1 MARILKELYKDLFKI
16 GVACEKIN
24 GNFTNHEIGNP
35 DKEALMLKHFNS
47 MTFANELKPAYNM
60 GFSSPDATEEYVPFE
75 INDRARH
82 MLDFA
87 KENSMSVR
95 GHVMV
100 WHSQC
105 PNEVFCKQ
113 YKPVT
118 IPTDPE
124 LLKERPMLKYFE
136 KLDPVCFT
144 DRETLLK
151 RMQSYIYSLLEY
163 MYANGFARTI
173 YAWDVVNEA
182 IELNDKTETGLRNSY
197 WYRIIGDDF
206 IYFAFRYAYDAREEL
221 SVKYASL
228 YGIDPSDKDALK
240 AIRPAF
246 FYNDYNEWQKE
257 KKAAIIA
264 ALKREGH
271 GHGSIIGEGLID
283 GIGMQ
288 GHLSDNNDTDE
299 YIEALKEY
307 ASLVSEVH
315 VTELDVKCTCTNANA
330 EYYQAVFY
338 QKLFKGFKEAKESG
352 VNLTSVTLWGLTDDN
367 SWIRG
372 ANPLLFRKDLS
383 EKKSFDA
390 LASVI
395 TGESLGE
402 PLDIKVDLSDRD
414 YMFENEDGSP
424 VDLESIGVKYRGFGE
439 VEVSGEVY
447 KTGHHSLAATK
458 RFSDWGGICFDI
470 SDFIGQTIKISG
482 VAKTTA
488 LAIKINEA
496 VDEPNGDIAV
506 IDVKPDEWTDF
517 EATYKVTR
525 KFMSLSIC
533 FSTKEAKE
541 GVQSPIFIDNLH
553 ISLVGLEESFE
564 EETNIASVRGMG
576 HLPMLTVT
584 DAHSHSGKKSL
595 LVTRAEKDATVKFDI
610 TPYIGMKV
618 LFTAFVR
625 TADPEIRIGLDGKTP
640 RVLCTEKSLQND
652 WTEVRAEVELPS
664 KLKTANIF
672 LETDSKGDIYV
683 DDIFVKPL
691 SQQ

>member
-1 MARILKELYKDLFKI
+1 MERILKDLYKDLFKI
-16 GVACEKIN
+16 GVACEMIN
-24 GNFTNHEIGNP
+24 EKFTNHEIGNP
-35 DKEALMLKHFNS
+35 AKEALMLKHFNS

-60 GFSSPDATEEYVPFE
+60 GCKDERATEVSVPFV

-87 KENSMSVR
+87 KENGMSVR

-105 PNEVFCKQ
+105 ANEFFCKNFT
-113 YKPVT
+113 PVT

-124 LLKERPMLKYFE
+124 LLKERPMLKFFE
-136 KLDPVCFT
+136 KLDPVCFV
-144 DRETLLK
+144 DRDTLLK

-163 MYANGFARTI
+163 MYKNGFARTI

-197 WYRIIGDDF
+197 WYQIIGDDL
-206 IYFAFRYAYDAREEL
+206 IYYAFRFAYDAREEL
-221 SVKYASL
+221 CVKYASE
-228 YGIDPSDKDALK
+228 YGIDPSDKEALK

-246 FYNDYNEWQKE
+246 FYNDYNEWQKD

-271 GHGSIIGEGLID
+271 GHGSIIGEGIID

-288 GHLSDNNDTDE
+288 GHLSDNNDIDE

-307 ASLVSEVH
+307 ASLVNEVH

-338 QKLFKGFKEAKESG
+338 QKLFKGFAEAKKAG

-390 LASVI
+390 LASII

-402 PLDIKVDLSDRD
+402 PLDIKVDLSDRN
-414 YMFENEDGSP
+414 YTFENKDGTP

-439 VEVSGEVY
+439 VEISDEVY
-447 KTGHHSLAATK
+447 KTGKHSLAATK

-496 VDEPNGDIAV
+496 LDEPGGDIAV

-541 GVQSPIFIDNLH
+541 GVQSPLFIDELH
-553 ISLVGLEESFE
+553 ISLIGLEESFE

-584 DAHSHSGKKSL
+584 DAQSHNGGKSL

-610 TPYIGMKV
+610 TPYIGKKV
-618 LFTAFVR
+618 LFTAFVK
-625 TADPEIRIGLDGKTP
+625 TNDSEIRLGLDGQTP
-640 RVLCTEKSLQND
+640 CVLRTVMSKQNE
-652 WTEVRAEVELPS
+652 WNEVSAEVDLPED
-664 KLKTANIF
+664 LRTANIY

-691 SQQ
+691 

>member
-1 MARILKELYKDLFKI
+1 MDRILKDLYKDLFKI
-16 GVACEKIN
+16 GVACEMIN
-24 GNFTNHEIGNP
+24 DRFTNHEIGNP
-35 DKEALMLKHFNS
+35 AKEALMLKHFNS

-60 GFSSPDATEEYVPFE
+60 GCKDEKATEESVPFV

-87 KENSMSVR
+87 KENGMSVR

-105 PNEVFCKQ
+105 SNEFFCKN
-113 YKPVT
+113 YTPVT

-124 LLKERPMLKYFE
+124 LLKERPMLKFFE

-144 DRETLLK
+144 DRDTLLK

-197 WYRIIGDDF
+197 WYQIIGDDF
-206 IYFAFRYAYDAREEL
+206 IYYAFRYAYDAREEL
-221 SVKYASL
+221 CVKYAAE
-228 YGIDPSDKDALK
+228 YGIDPSDKEALK

-288 GHLSDNNDTDE
+288 GHLSDNNDIDE

-307 ASLVSEVH
+307 SSLVPEVH

-338 QKLFKGFKEAKESG
+338 QKLFKGFAESKKAG
-352 VNLTSVTLWGLTDDN
+352 INLTSVTLWGLTDDN

-390 LASVI
+390 LASII

-414 YMFENEDGSP
+414 YTFENKDGSP

-439 VEVSGEVY
+439 VEISDEVF
-447 KTGHHSLAATK
+447 KTGKHSLAATK
-458 RFSDWGGICFDI
+458 RFSDWGGICFDV

-482 VAKTTA
+482 TAKTTA

-517 EATYKVTR
+517 ETTYKVTR
-525 KFMSLSIC
+525 KYMSISLC

-553 ISLVGLEESFE
+553 ISLVGLEEGFE

-584 DAHSHSGKKSL
+584 DAHSYSGKKSL

-610 TPYIGMKV
+610 TPYIGKKV
-618 LFTAFVR
+618 LFTAFVK
-625 TADPEIRIGLDGKTP
+625 TSDSEIRLGLDGQTP

-664 KLKTANIF
+664 ELKTANIY

-683 DDIFVKPL
+683 DDIFVKPF
-691 SQQ
+691 S

>member
-1 MARILKELYKDLFKI
+1 MDRILKDLYKDLFKI
-16 GVACEKIN
+16 GVACEMIN
-24 GNFTNHEIGNP
+24 DRFTNHEIGNP
-35 DKEALMLKHFNS
+35 AKEALMLKHFNS

-60 GFSSPDATEEYVPFE
+60 GCKDEKATEESVPFV

-87 KENSMSVR
+87 KENGMSVR

-105 PNEVFCKQ
+105 SNEFFCKN
-113 YKPVT
+113 YTPVT

-124 LLKERPMLKYFE
+124 LLKERPMLKFFE

-144 DRETLLK
+144 DRDTLLK

-197 WYRIIGDDF
+197 WYQIIGDDF
-206 IYFAFRYAYDAREEL
+206 IYYAFRYAYDAREEL
-221 SVKYASL
+221 CVKYAAE
-228 YGIDPSDKDALK
+228 YGIDPSDKEALK

-288 GHLSDNNDTDE
+288 GHLSDNNDIDE

-307 ASLVSEVH
+307 SSLVPEVH

-338 QKLFKGFKEAKESG
+338 QKLFKGFAESKKAG
-352 VNLTSVTLWGLTDDN
+352 INLTSVTLWGLTDDN

-390 LASVI
+390 LASII

-402 PLDIKVDLSDRD
+402 PLDIKVDLSNRD
-414 YMFENEDGSP
+414 YTFESTGDAP
-424 VDLESIGVKYRGFGE
+424 MDLESLGIKYRGFGE
-439 VEVSGEVY
+439 VEISDEVY
-447 KTGHHSLAATK
+447 KTGKHSLAATK
-458 RFSDWGGICFDI
+458 RFSDWGGICFDV

-482 VAKTTA
+482 TAKTTA

-496 VDEPNGDIAV
+496 LDEPNGDIAV

-584 DAHSHSGKKSL
+584 DAHSHNGGKSL

-610 TPYIGMKV
+610 TPYIGKKV
-618 LFTAFVR
+618 LFTAFVK
-625 TADPEIRIGLDGKTP
+625 TSDSEIRLGLDGQTP
-640 RVLCTEKSLQND
+640 CVLRTVMSKQNE
-652 WTEVRAEVELPS
+652 WNEVSAEVDLPED
-664 KLKTANIF
+664 LRTANIY

-683 DDIFVKPL
+683 DDIFVKP
-691 SQQ
+691 